1 MKKSTK
7 NAAAVTAV
15 ALLTAAS
22 VMTGSL
28 FDTPAALLPDDGA
41 PSIVYNMNTGLDG
54 AEDDDAGVS
63 EDESEE
69 KSKRGGVRAVLR
81 QRILQLPLIV
91 RLLVILPLWALGSV
105 ILAAAGAAWPLLSP
119 ALGKIAGFAL
129 MLALLIGAFVLAAKA
144 VFPDLPV
151 KKLLSRRNLVAL
163 VLGAAA
169 LSLADA
175 ILDAA
180 WTDYEQIKNV
190 VLSAGFFVALSC
202 AAVPFVLREQR
213 RRLAKAAAQR
223 EREEPSTLMF
233 TDGVG
238 TFPVRVP
245 HVGG

>member
-175 ILDAA
+175 VLDAA

-202 AAVPFVLREQR
+202 AAVPFALREQR